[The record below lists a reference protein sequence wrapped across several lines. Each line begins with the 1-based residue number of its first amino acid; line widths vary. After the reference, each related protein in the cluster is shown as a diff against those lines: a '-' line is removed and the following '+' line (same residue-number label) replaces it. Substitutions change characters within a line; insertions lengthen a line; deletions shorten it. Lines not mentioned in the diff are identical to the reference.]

1 MFRGL
6 WGLSSLEVSR
16 GLYAS
21 MSFTDL
27 EDPSSHSSLTGWVLR
42 TCGLC
47 GSGWPGTWN
56 RARSRPGHGRGGGGY
71 WRNWHSPKF
80 QELAYT
86 NVHIPPEESARE
98 IWTALPGLWGGGG
111 GWPGSHDWMPSWLRK
126 PGTLAHGKSIGD

>member
-6 WGLSSLEVSR
+6 WGFSSLEVSR

-27 EDPSSHSSLTGWVLR
+27 EDPSSHSSLTGWVLH

-56 RARSRPGHGRGGGGY
+56 RARSRPGHVGGVVLE
-71 WRNWHSPKF
+71 K
-80 QELAYT
+80 LAFPQ
-86 NVHIPPEESARE
+86 IPRA
-98 IWTALPGLWGGGG
+98 GLHKCAY
-111 GWPGSHDWMPSWLRK
+111 SS
-126 PGTLAHGKSIGD
+126 

>member
-56 RARSRPGHGRGGGGY
+56 RARSRPGHGRGGGVIG
-71 WRNWHSPKF
+71 
-80 QELAYT
+80 ET
-86 NVHIPPEESARE
+86 GIPPNSKSWPTQMCIFLLRR
-98 IWTALPGLWGGGG
+98 ALERSGLPCQGWGGG
-111 GWPGSHDWMPSWLRK
+111 LARK
-126 PGTLAHGKSIGD
+126 PRLDAFMAAKAWDTSTW